1 MLVQYLLKTAQKNV
15 GSTFLNVVPTF
26 SENVKENIGPEN
38 VDCWQYFLKKNVS
51 QHFFNWL
58 KMLNELY

>member
-15 GSTFLNVVPTF
+15 GSTFLNVDPTF

-38 VDCWQYFLKKNVS
+38 VDCWQYFLKKT
-51 QHFFNWL
+51 
-58 KMLNELY
+58 MLVNIFLIG

>member
-38 VDCWQYFLKKNVS
+38 VDFWQYFFKK
-51 QHFFNWL
+51 
-58 KMLNELY
+58 KMLVNIFLIG

>member
-38 VDCWQYFLKKNVS
+38 VDFWQYFFKK
-51 QHFFNWL
+51 
-58 KMLNELY
+58 KC